1 MVRPMIREEH
11 LDLGIAEG
19 IITAEQA
26 AKLRALAASVSTAAA
41 QVVDGGATLDPD
53 DERFRLIGGF
63 NDIFV
68 AIGVLLLVSALFG
81 LSSTLGFG
89 AGFAFIAMA
98 AAWALSEVFSRR
110 LKLALPAITLA
121 LMFAGAGG
129 IATYMIASGL
139 LQASGAVEP
148 ESLTPDTALF
158 GLGAALF
165 ALLHLWRFRVPIDT
179 AIAAG
184 GLVCAVMGCIG
195 VAGPEWAQAYR
206 PLLWAFFGAL
216 IFVLAVRID
225 ATDPLRMTRRSDVA
239 FWLHLLAAP
248 MIVNAVSS
256 LFFGPEGAL
265 AVGQAVGILALFA
278 AFGLVAL
285 VLDRRALLVSA
296 LSYAG
301 IAIGYLLSES
311 IAKDISVSLTLLG
324 LAALV
329 LLLSAQ
335 WRRLRRAALARLPL
349 GGIRLLVPPAS

>member
-1 MVRPMIREEH
+1 MIRDEH
-11 LDLGIAEG
+11 LDLGIAQG

-26 AKLRALAASVSTAAA
+26 ARLRALAPSVSTAAA
-41 QVVDGGATLDPD
+41 QVVDGGTALDPD

-68 AIGVLLLVSALFG
+68 AIGVLLLVSALFS

-89 AGFAFIAMA
+89 VGFAFIAMA
-98 AAWALSEVFSRR
+98 AAWALSVVFSRR
-110 LKLALPAITLA
+110 LKLALPAIALA

-129 IATYMIASGL
+129 IATYTIVGGL
-139 LQASGAVEP
+139 LLAGGVAEAN
-148 ESLTPDTALF
+148 SLKPAWALF
-158 GLGAALF
+158 SLGAALS
-165 ALLHLWRFRVPIDT
+165 ALLHHRRFRVPIDT

-184 GLVCAVMGCIG
+184 GFVCALMGFIDI
-195 VAGPEWAQAYR
+195 AGPEWMQVYR
-206 PLLWAFFGAL
+206 PLLWAFFGGL

-225 ATDPLRMTRRSDVA
+225 ATDPLRTTRRSDVA

-248 MIVNAVSS
+248 MIVNAIGA

-265 AVGQAVGILALFA
+265 GVGQAVGILAVFA

-301 IAIGYLLSES
+301 LAIGYLLSES

-329 LLLSAQ
+329 LLLSVQ
-335 WRRLRRAALARLPL
+335 WRGLRRAALARLPL
-349 GGIRLLVPPAS
+349 GGIRRLVPPAS

>member
-1 MVRPMIREEH
+1 MIRDEH

-26 AKLRALAASVSTAAA
+26 TKLRALVAGVSTAAVQ
-41 QVVDGGATLDPD
+41 QVGDRHASVDPD

-68 AIGVLLLVSALFG
+68 AIGVLLLVFALFS
-81 LSSTLGFG
+81 LSGTLGFG
-89 AGFAFIAMA
+89 VGFAFVAMA
-98 AAWALSEVFSRR
+98 AAWMLSEIFSRR
-110 LKLALPAITLA
+110 LKLALPAIALA

-129 IATYMIASGL
+129 IATYMIATGA
-139 LQASGAVEP
+139 LQAGGVAEA
-148 ESLTPDTALF
+148 ESLKPATAWL
-158 GLGAALF
+158 GLGAALS

-184 GLVCAVMGCIG
+184 GLVCAIMGCIDA
-195 VAGPEWAQAYR
+195 VGPEWAQAYH
-206 PLLWAFFGAL
+206 PLLWAFFGGL
-216 IFVLAVRID
+216 IFLLAVRID
-225 ATDPLRMTRRSDVA
+225 ATDPLRTTRRSDVA

-248 MIVNAVSS
+248 MIVNAIGS

-265 AVGQAVGILALFA
+265 GVGQAVGILGVFA
-278 AFGLVAL
+278 AFALVAL

-301 IAIGYLLSES
+301 FAIGYLLSES
-311 IAKDISVSLTLLG
+311 LAKDISVSLTLLG

-335 WRRLRRAALARLPL
+335 WRSLRRTALARLPL
-349 GGIRLLVPPAS
+349 GGFRLLVPPAS

>member
-1 MVRPMIREEH
+1 MIRDEH

-19 IITAEQA
+19 IITSEQA
-26 AKLRALAASVSTAAA
+26 AKLRALAGLASTAPPLAG
-41 QVVDGGATLDPD
+41 DRGATFDPD

-68 AIGVLLLVSALFG
+68 AIGVLLLVFALFS

-89 AGFAFIAMA
+89 AGFAFIAMG

-110 LKLALPAITLA
+110 LKLALPAIALA

-129 IATYMIASGL
+129 IATYMVAGGL
-139 LQASGAVEP
+139 LQVAGVAET
-148 ESLTPDTALF
+148 ESLKPAWALF
-158 GLGAALF
+158 GLGASLSA
-165 ALLHLWRFRVPIDT
+165 ALHLWRFRVPIDT

-184 GLVCAVMGCIG
+184 GLVCAIMGCIEL
-195 VAGPEWAQAYR
+195 AGPEWAQAYR
-206 PLLWAFFGAL
+206 PLLWAFFGGL
-216 IFVLAVRID
+216 IFLFAVRID
-225 ATDPLRMTRRSDVA
+225 ATDPLRTTRRSDVA

-248 MIVNAVSS
+248 MIVNAISS
-256 LFFGPEGAL
+256 LFFGPEGTL
-265 AVGQAVGILALFA
+265 GVGQAIGILVVFA

-301 IAIGYLLSES
+301 LAIGYLLSES

-335 WRRLRRAALARLPL
+335 WRSLRRAALARLPL
-349 GGIRLLVPPAS
+349 GGLRRLVPPAS